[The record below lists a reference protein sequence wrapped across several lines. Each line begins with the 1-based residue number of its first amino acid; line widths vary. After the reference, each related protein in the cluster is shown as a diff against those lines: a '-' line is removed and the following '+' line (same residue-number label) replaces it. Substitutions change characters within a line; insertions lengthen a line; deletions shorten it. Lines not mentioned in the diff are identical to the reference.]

1 MGIIASAAP
10 IEKFEPSQ
18 HHAGTVG
25 VVDNAYAATTACHLA
40 TGRSSR
46 NFCRD
51 FRLRP
56 SFDGSSL
63 ADLPRPVFASS

>member
-1 MGIIASAAP
+1 MSSSHNASWRLVSTTSRIMGIIASAAP

-25 VVDNAYAATTACHLA
+25 VIDNAYAATTACHLA

-51 FRLRP
+51 FR
-56 SFDGSSL
+56 
-63 ADLPRPVFASS
+63 